1 MLHWHNMLFV
11 VIWCVLSLTKIPQSN
26 QRNMKQKLKLKW
38 SRKKWGQAFLDLK
51 SRTQLI
57 PWWPSPH
64 LTINTGNSEWLA
76 LVKTQP
82 CRKNPQLL
90 LWGALRHLYAK
101 RDAGWGYLN
110 IRPQHVYCW
119 CLNTSGSSIY
129 YSFTILQ
136 CQQQVDRMIRLSM
149 EWGGR
154 NLRVFLLWKE
164 VVASWGS
171 LYSPK

>member
-1 MLHWHNMLFV
+1 MDLSNYRLLCNIPFLTTPAAMLHWHNMLFV
-11 VIWCVLSLTKIPQSN
+11 VIWCVLWLTKVPQSN
-26 QRNMKQKLKLKW
+26 QQNMKQKLKLKW
-38 SRKKWGQAFLDLK
+38 SRKKWGQAFFDLK

-57 PWWPSPH
+57 TWWPSPH
-64 LTINTGNSEWLA
+64 LTINTGKSEWLA

-110 IRPQHVYCW
+110 IRAQHVYCW
-119 CLNTSGSSIY
+119 YLNTSGSSTY

-136 CQQQVDRMIRLSM
+136 CQT
-149 EWGGR
+149 
-154 NLRVFLLWKE
+154 
-164 VVASWGS
+164 AGS
-171 LYSPK
+171 QDDQTVYGVRRGKS